1 MSKLLTVVGATGAQG
16 GALIAHVLKH
26 SKLSKIYKLRGIT
39 RDVTKPAAIA
49 LEEEG
54 VEVVQVLV
62 TNGLKQSGG
71 SLTIESIGRYG

>member
-1 MSKLLTVVGATGAQG
+1 M
-16 GALIAHVLKH
+16 LKH
-26 SKLSKIYKLRGIT
+26 SKLSKIYKLRGIA